1 MVADHQGRQHH
12 AELTT
17 CNNHHRWPRGARPRN
32 ERKAM
37 KKLLLAVAL
46 TATVAGVAS
55 AHAQAYPSK
64 PITFNVPFAAGG
76 PSDAL
81 ARVLG
86 ERMRVA
92 LGQPILIENVVG
104 AGGSLG
110 VGRAARAAPDGYT
123 VSLGH
128 WSTHVVN
135 GAIYDLN
142 YDLLKD
148 LEPVAQLPGNPQLIV
163 SKKSVPA
170 TNLKEFIAWLKANPA
185 TATAGTAG
193 AGSASHIAEI
203 FFQRLTGTTFALVP
217 YRGTGPAMNDL
228 VAGQIDL
235 ILDQASNSMAQVR
248 AGTIK
253 AYAVTAKTRLPAAPD
268 IPTVDEAGLPGL
280 YISVWYGLW
289 VPKGTPK
296 DIIAKLNSA
305 AMMAMADPAV
315 RARMNDFGLEVPPP
329 AQQTAEA
336 LGALQKAEIEKWW
349 PIIKAANIK
358 GE

>member
-1 MVADHQGRQHH
+1 MSK
-12 AELTT
+12 T
-17 CNNHHRWPRGARPRN
+17 
-32 ERKAM
+32 
-37 KKLLLAVAL
+37 KLISALVLATL
-46 TATVAGVAS
+46 AGIAS
-55 AHAQAYPSK
+55 AHAQAYPSR
-64 PITFNVPFAAGG
+64 PITINVPFAAGG

-86 ERMRVA
+86 ERMRQE

-104 AGGSLG
+104 AAGSLG
-110 VGRAARAAPDGYT
+110 VGRVVRAAPDGYSL
-123 VSLGH
+123 SLGH

-135 GAIYDLN
+135 GAIYDLP

-148 LEPVAQLPGNPQLIV
+148 LDPIAQLPGNPQLIV
-163 SKKSVPA
+163 SKKAVPA
-170 TNLKEFIAWLKANPA
+170 TNLKDFIGWLKANPGKA
-185 TATAGTAG
+185 SAGTAG

-203 FFQRLTGTTFALVP
+203 FFQRQTGTQFALVP

-235 ILDQASNSMAQVR
+235 ILDQASNSMPQVR

-268 IPTVDEAGLPGL
+268 IPTVDEAGVPGL

-289 VPKGTPK
+289 APKGTPK
-296 DIIAKLNSA
+296 DVIAKLSA
-305 AMMAMADPAV
+305 AAMAAMADPAV
-315 RARMNDFGLEVPPP
+315 KARMTEFGLETPPRD
-329 AQQTAEA
+329 QQTAAA
-336 LGALQKAEIEKWW
+336 LGALQKAEVDKWW
-349 PIIKAANIK
+349 PIIKSANIK

>member
-1 MVADHQGRQHH
+1 MRQ
-12 AELTT
+12 
-17 CNNHHRWPRGARPRN
+17 
-32 ERKAM
+32 
-37 KKLLLAVAL
+37 V
-46 TATVAGVAS
+46 
-55 AHAQAYPSK
+55 
-64 PITFNVPFAAGG
+64 
-76 PSDAL
+76 
-81 ARVLG
+81 
-86 ERMRVA
+86 
-92 LGQPILIENVVG
+92 LGQPILVENVVG
-104 AGGSLG
+104 AAGSIG
-110 VGRAARAAPDGYT
+110 VGRVARAAPDGYT

-148 LEPVAQLPGNPQLIV
+148 FEPVAQIPGNPQLIV
-163 SKKSVPA
+163 SKKNVPA
-170 TNLKEFIAWLKANPA
+170 TNLKEFIAWLKANEGK
-185 TATAGTAG
+185 ATAGTAG

-203 FFQRLTGTTFALVP
+203 FFQRLTGTNFALVP

-268 IPTVDEAGLPGL
+268 VPTVDEAGVPGL

-296 DIIAKLNSA
+296 DIIAKLNAA
-305 AMMAMADPAV
+305 AMAAMADPTV
-315 RARMNDFGLEVPPP
+315 RTRMADFGLEVPPP
-329 AQQTAEA
+329 EQQTAAA

-349 PIIKAANIK
+349 PIIKAANVK